1 MPVYQKEKTSPVI
14 MLLVN
19 QDHGKKNP
27 RTDNLTSTHPAMTVH
42 SPSSF
47 QAGFH
52 ALRYSLTGRVPVP
65 SAASLTLAWG
75 GKKCFAA
82 QGLRRKKEGQRSQRL
97 FPKHL
102 YAVMISEAWKQNP
115 FLDTPKSPEISSLCA
130 SGGLR
135 DVVRFNQD
143 TTVSHFQDHIQEEC
157 CASL

>member
-1 MPVYQKEKTSPVI
+1 

-27 RTDNLTSTHPAMTVH
+27 RTDNLTSTHPAITVH

-52 ALRYSLTGRVPVP
+52 VLRHSLTGRVPV
-65 SAASLTLAWG
+65 SCASPLTLAWE

-82 QGLRRKKEGQRSQRL
+82 RGLRRKKEGWRSQRL
-97 FPKHL
+97 FLEPLHA
-102 YAVMISEAWKQNP
+102 AVISEAWKQNP
-115 FLDTPKSPEISSLCA
+115 FLDTLKSPEISSFCA

-135 DVVRFNQD
+135 DVVRFNQG
-143 TTVSHFQDHIQEEC
+143 TTIFRFQDHIQEEC